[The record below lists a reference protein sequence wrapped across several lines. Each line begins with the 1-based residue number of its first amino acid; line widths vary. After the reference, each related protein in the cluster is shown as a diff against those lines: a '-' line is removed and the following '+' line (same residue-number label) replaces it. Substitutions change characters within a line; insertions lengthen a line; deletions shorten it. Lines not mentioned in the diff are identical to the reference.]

1 MLNIIF
7 CVFVVVVILQLVY
20 YLGVFGKFSFAK
32 PQIITPK
39 RLSVSVIVCAKNDA
53 EKVKELIPV
62 LLAQNYPDFEL
73 VLIDN
78 ASSDETLDIFEEYE
92 KQYRNIRLVKVE
104 NNEAFWGNK
113 KYALTLGIKAASKD
127 YLLFTDADCYP
138 TSPDWIL
145 NMTSQ
150 FTLNKTIVL
159 GYSAYE
165 KQAKS
170 FLNKIIRYDAVLRAT
185 QQFAWAKLG
194 RPFTGNGRNLAYKKD
209 EFFKRNGYINHMN
222 ILTGEDALFI
232 NDAAGKKNTAM
243 CYSVESFTYT
253 KAKKTFKSWTK
264 ERRKA
269 AFTASFFK
277 PFDRF
282 QLKLFTVLQ
291 AAFFILMILLLAL
304 QFNWMFIVPV
314 IAVRYVA
321 GWITMAKSAV
331 KLNEKDIVYWYPVM
345 EIILIFTQLYVYA
358 ANLTSKPVHWK

>member
-1 MLNIIF
+1 MPNIIF
-7 CVFVVVVILQLVY
+7 YVFIAVVVLQLVY
-20 YLGVFGKFSFAK
+20 YLGVFGKFAFAK
-32 PQIITPK
+32 PQQVTPK

-53 EKVKELIPV
+53 ERVKELVPV
-62 LLAQNYPDFEL
+62 LAAQNYPDFEL

-78 ASSDETLDIFEEYE
+78 ASSDETLDVFEEFE

-127 YLLFTDADCYP
+127 YLVFTDADCYP
-138 TSPDWIL
+138 TSPDWIT

-150 FTLNKTIVL
+150 FTLNKTIIL

-185 QQFAWAKLG
+185 QQFAWAKIG

-232 NDAAGKKNTAM
+232 NDAAEKKNTAT
-243 CYSVESFTYT
+243 CYTPESFTYS
-253 KAKKTFKSWTK
+253 KAKKNFKSWIK
-264 ERRKA
+264 EKRKA

-282 QLKLFTVLQ
+282 QLKLFTLLQ
-291 AAFFILMILLLAL
+291 AAFFVLMIVLLAL
-304 QFNWMFIVPV
+304 QFNWMFLVPV
-314 IAVRYVA
+314 IVVRYIA
-321 GWITMAKSAV
+321 GWITMAQSAA
-331 KLNEKDIVYWYPVM
+331 KLKEKDTVYWYPVM
-345 EIILIFTQLYVYA
+345 EIIIIFTQLYVYV

>member
-7 CVFVVVVILQLVY
+7 CVFVAVVVLQLVY
-20 YLGVFGKFSFAK
+20 YLVIFGKFSFAK
-32 PQIITPK
+32 PQVITPK

-53 EKVKELIPV
+53 EKVRELIPV
-62 LLAQNYPDFEL
+62 LLSQNYPDFEL

-78 ASSDETLDIFEEYE
+78 ASSDETLDVFEEFE
-92 KQYRNIRLVKVE
+92 KQHRNIRLVKVE

-127 YLLFTDADCYP
+127 YMVFTDADCYP
-138 TSPDWIL
+138 TSADWIM

-165 KQAKS
+165 KLAGS

-185 QQFAWAKLG
+185 QQFAWAKTG

-232 NDAAGKKNTAM
+232 NDAAGKKNTAI
-243 CYSVESFTYT
+243 CYTPDSFTYS
-253 KAKKTFKSWTK
+253 KAKKTFKAFTK
-264 ERRKA
+264 DKRKA

-277 PFDRF
+277 PFDRL
-282 QLKLFTVLQ
+282 QLKFFILLQ
-291 AAFFILMILLLAL
+291 AAFFILTIVLLIL
-304 QFNWMFIVPV
+304 QFNWMLLVPV
-314 IAVRYVA
+314 IVVRYIA
-321 GWITMAKSAV
+321 GWVTMAQSAARL
-331 KLNEKDIVYWYPVM
+331 KEKDAVYWYPIM
-345 EIILIFTQLYVYA
+345 EIIIIFTQLYVYI